1 MVRAIQ
7 SNNVVAVLPAQ
18 LVIQINAKPSPVNRV
33 SFFKF
38 PKEIVTLCSGT
49 NLVQLATVHGR
60 SRDLSFVLTE
70 ATRVVRHHQHRPE
83 HSCVSRQVSRKVLH

>member
-18 LVIQINAKPSPVNRV
+18 LVIQINAKPSPVNRL
-33 SFFKF
+33 FFKF

-70 ATRVVRHHQHRPE
+70 ATRVVRHQHRPE